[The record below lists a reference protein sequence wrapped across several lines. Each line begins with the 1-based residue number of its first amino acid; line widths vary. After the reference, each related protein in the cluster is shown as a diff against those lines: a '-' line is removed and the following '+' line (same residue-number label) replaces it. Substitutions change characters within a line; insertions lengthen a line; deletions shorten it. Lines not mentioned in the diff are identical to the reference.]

1 MPKVSEAHIEAR
13 RQQILEAARAC
24 FARQGFHQTSIQDI
38 CREAGLSP
46 GAVYRYFPSK
56 EHIIAATCLDC
67 QQGIIALIDS
77 ARSQGGSPLQTLD
90 FIVGHGLEMLS
101 GESFLEAS
109 MMNVQ
114 VWSEAMRSAEIRDAL
129 LAASIGT
136 LGQAFSELFL
146 EAQEQG
152 QVDSKL
158 DSKALAITLMGTFHG
173 LVLHKSLDS
182 TIDISACGE
191 AMRAMYQGL
200 FLESADAA

>member
-1 MPKVSEAHIEAR
+1 MPKITEAHIEAR
-13 RQQILEAARAC
+13 RQQILEAAKTC
-24 FARQGFHQTSIQDI
+24 FARQGFHQTSVQDI
-38 CREAGLSP
+38 CREAKLSP
-46 GAVYRYFPSK
+46 GAVYRYSPSK

-67 QQGIIALIDS
+67 QQGIIALIEL

-101 GESFLEAS
+101 GESFLEVS

-114 VWSEAMRSAEIRDAL
+114 VRSEAMRSSEIRDAH

-136 LGQAFSELFL
+136 LGQAFSELFQ
-146 EAQEQG
+146 EAQKQG

-158 DSKALAITLMGTFHG
+158 DSSALAITLMGTFHG

-200 FLESADAA
+200 FRTAANAA

>member
-1 MPKVSEAHIEAR
+1 MPKVTEAHIEAR
-13 RQQILEAARAC
+13 RQQILEAANAC
-24 FARQGFHQTSIQDI
+24 FSRQGFHQTSVQDI
-38 CREAGLSP
+38 CREAELSP

-67 QQGIIALIDS
+67 QQGIIALIET

-129 LAASIGT
+129 LAASIGI
-136 LGQAFSELFL
+136 LGQAFSEIFL

-152 QVDSKL
+152 QVDNKL
-158 DSKALAITLMGTFHG
+158 DSNALAITLMGTFHG

-182 TIDISACGE
+182 TIDIGACGE

>member
-1 MPKVSEAHIEAR
+1 MPKVTEAHIEAR
-13 RQQILEAARAC
+13 RQQILEAANAC
-24 FARQGFHQTSIQDI
+24 FSRQGFHQTSVQDI
-38 CREAGLSP
+38 CREAELSP

-67 QQGIIALIDS
+67 QQGIIALIET

-129 LAASIGT
+129 LAASIGI
-136 LGQAFSELFL
+136 LGQAFSEIFL

-152 QVDSKL
+152 QVDNKL
-158 DSKALAITLMGTFHG
+158 DSNALAITLMRTFHG

-182 TIDISACGE
+182 TIDIGACGE

>member
-13 RQQILEAARAC
+13 RQQILEAANAC
-24 FARQGFHQTSIQDI
+24 FARQGFHQTSVQDI
-38 CREAGLSP
+38 CREAELSP

-67 QQGIIALIDS
+67 QQGIIALIEL

-90 FIVGHGLEMLS
+90 FIIGHGLEMLS
-101 GESFLEAS
+101 GESFLEVS

-114 VWSEAMRSAEIRDAL
+114 VWSEALRSVEIRDAL

-136 LGQAFSELFL
+136 LEQAFSELFL

-158 DSKALAITLMGTFHG
+158 DSGALAITLMGTFHG

-200 FLESADAA
+200 FRITADAA